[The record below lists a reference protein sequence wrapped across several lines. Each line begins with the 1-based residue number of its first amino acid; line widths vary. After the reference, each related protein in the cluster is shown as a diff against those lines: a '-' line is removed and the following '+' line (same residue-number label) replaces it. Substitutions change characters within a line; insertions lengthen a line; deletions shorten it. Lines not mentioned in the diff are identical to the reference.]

1 MTMRRSRQQVD
12 RVEQRMFEYLS
23 ENHDLTFAT
32 TEKYARLDGIL
43 MKNNLIH
50 RVAEVKVRWMSL
62 DALRKFGSYLISY
75 DKLIAGQQASEAFS
89 APFVIL
95 LYLVESDNICSIK
108 MTNEKGQFITSF
120 TKQNETTYYDMNG
133 GRIERVNAYVSLNRL
148 KIIK

>member
-23 ENHDLTFAT
+23 ENHDLAFAT

-62 DALRKFGSYLISY
+62 NALRNFGSYLITY
-75 DKLIAGQQASEAFS
+75 DKLIAGQQASMAFS

-133 GRIERVNAYVSLNRL
+133 GRIERVNAYVSLHRL